1 MRFRHLFIAMAF
13 LALAAPLAFA
23 QTTGA
28 VSGTV
33 RDAQG
38 AGLPGVSVSVTGDV
52 LPRARTTTTL
62 EDGSFQFFSL
72 LPGTYHLKAELAG
85 LGSFEQ
91 DVIVSVQKQTE
102 IRAILR
108 PSATAEVTVTAASPV
123 VDTKSSTASTV
134 TDRATFEKL
143 PLARTFAGTMQLAP
157 GVADSGVSISNTNP
171 GFNAGG
177 GRQDNQFLY
186 DGVNVT
192 NPFFA
197 DLFQDFAELD
207 IQEVNITRAGVSPE
221 YGRTGGFIVNGVTK
235 SGTNGFHGEARVVYE
250 PSSLEAKSKD
260 PNNASSLK
268 RVRPGAS
275 IGGPVLKDALF
286 FYGSANFYRQTEKDR
301 FNDFDENGIPNA
313 LPNSDLDI
321 NEYFAKLTATPFANQ
336 LLEGSFR
343 YRAVTQTNADIN
355 LDAPSTGDNP
365 KELDRIIVGSWF
377 WTATSKF
384 NLEAKFNHNENHN
397 GASPVLDFGF
407 QPTFD
412 PAHPENVGLFN
423 DPVTGHAIGG
433 TSLGIN
439 NDDFYRNQF
448 KLTTSYL
455 ANFLGAS
462 HDIRFGV
469 DYSANREELARIAN
483 GWGSISVS
491 TSGSGCTPA
500 GNPNGGSPCYRA
512 RYSPNQPPQVSK
524 ARTWGI
530 FAQDQMT
537 WNRLTVNLGLL
548 VNRDEYIPS
557 GGTFVFMS
565 GDFTVP
571 NSVSIPTCSSG
582 TTAAACTYRDTL
594 TINWAK
600 QFQPRVGVAFEID
613 QNAHDKVYAN
623 FARYDNLDNQSI
635 ARSASPIR
643 LFRTDAFFNRTTGA
657 FIGSTTRS
665 NNQDKRVLPGID
677 PTFTDEYLVGYA
689 RPLGHGYSVEGY
701 GIYRRTRDV
710 IEDFAANGSNFTD
723 LDPSDFRYGN
733 IPAKRRY
740 RGVTLQVRKTGTE
753 DRWTADLS
761 YTLSRLDGNW
771 DLDYATQLFYSSSY
785 LQDGPGI
792 LVEDQYRQGILEGDR
807 THVAKLFGSYTLPTN
822 TVIGG
827 YVRFQSGRPW
837 QAQQFDPV
845 YGVPYQYVEPA
856 GSRRLGSW
864 TNFDF
869 RVAQDIPLGA
879 FGSLRLA
886 ASVLNVFNTQPA
898 LSVDKVLFTTDSNT
912 TPNPSFGQ
920 ATSYAPPR
928 RLVATGTFSF

>member
-1 MRFRHLFIAMAF
+1 MRFRPLLIAIAVF
-13 LALAAPLAFA
+13 ALAAPLALA

-28 VSGTV
+28 ISGSV

-38 AGLPGVSVSVTGDV
+38 AGLPGVTVTVTSDA
-52 LPRARTTTTL
+52 LPRGRTTTTL

-72 LPGTYHLKAELAG
+72 LPGTYHLKAELSG
-85 LGSFEQ
+85 LGAFEQ
-91 DVIVSVQKQTE
+91 DVVVAVQKETE
-102 IRAILR
+102 VRATLR

-123 VDTKSSTASTV
+123 VDTKSTTASTV
-134 TDRATFEKL
+134 TERAAFEKL
-143 PLARTFAGTMQLAP
+143 PLARTFAGTMELAP
-157 GVADSGVSISNTNP
+157 GVAESGVEISNTNP

-207 IQEVNITRAGVSPE
+207 IQEVSITRAGVTPE

-235 SGTNGFHGEARVVYE
+235 SGTNAFHGDLRVGYQ
-250 PSSLEAKSKD
+250 PSSLEAKSRD
-260 PNNASSLK
+260 ANLASSVN

-275 IGGPVLKDALF
+275 IGGPILKDILF
-286 FYGSANFYRQTEKDR
+286 FYGSANFYRQTEKNR
-301 FNDFDENGIPNA
+301 FNDFDENDIPNR
-313 LPNSDLDI
+313 LPNSNLDI
-321 NEYFAKLTATPFANQ
+321 NEYFAKLTANPFPNQ

-343 YRAVTQTNADIN
+343 YRTVPQTNADIN
-355 LDAPSTGDNP
+355 LDAPETGDNP
-365 KELDRIIVGSWF
+365 KQLDRIVVASWF

-397 GASPVLDFGF
+397 GASPLIDFGY
-407 QPTFD
+407 QPPFD
-412 PAHPENVGLFN
+412 PVHPENVGQFT
-423 DPVTGHAIGG
+423 DPATGHAIG
-433 TSLGIN
+433 SSDLAIN
-439 NDDFYRNQF
+439 NDDFFRNEG
-448 KLTTSYL
+448 KLTASYL
-455 ANFLGAS
+455 ANFLGAN

-483 GWGSISVS
+483 GWGLITRTTV
-491 TSGSGCTPA
+491 SGCTPA

-512 RYSPNQPPQVSK
+512 RYSPQQAPQVSK

-530 FAQDQMT
+530 FLQDQMT
-537 WNRLTVNLGLL
+537 WNRLTVNLGVL

-565 GDFTVP
+565 GDFRVP
-571 NSVSIPTCSSG
+571 NSTPIPTCSSG
-582 TTAAACTYRDTL
+582 SGSAACTYRDTL
-594 TINWAK
+594 VINWGK
-600 QFQPRVGVAFEID
+600 QFQPRVGVAYEID

-623 FARYDNLDNQSI
+623 YARYDNLDNQSI

-643 LFRTDAFFNRTTGA
+643 LFRTDAFFNLTTGA
-657 FIGSTTRS
+657 LIQQVTRS

-689 RPLGHGYSVEGY
+689 RPLGRGYSVEGY

-740 RGVTLQVRKTGTE
+740 RGVTVQLRKTGSE
-753 DRWTADLS
+753 DKWTADLS

-785 LQDGPGI
+785 LEDGPGI
-792 LVEDQYRQGILEGDR
+792 LVEDQFRQGILEGDR
-807 THVAKLFGSYTLPTN
+807 T
-822 TVIGG
+822 
-827 YVRFQSGRPW
+827 
-837 QAQQFDPV
+837 
-845 YGVPYQYVEPA
+845 
-856 GSRRLGSW
+856 
-864 TNFDF
+864 
-869 RVAQDIPLGA
+869 
-879 FGSLRLA
+879 
-886 ASVLNVFNTQPA
+886 
-898 LSVDKVLFTTDSNT
+898 
-912 TPNPSFGQ
+912 
-920 ATSYAPPR
+920 
-928 RLVATGTFSF
+928 LVA

>member
-1 MRFRHLFIAMAF
+1 MRFRPLLIAIAVF
-13 LALAAPLAFA
+13 ALAAPLALA

-28 VSGTV
+28 ISGSV

-38 AGLPGVSVSVTGDV
+38 AGLPGVTVTVTSDA
-52 LPRARTTTTL
+52 LPRGRTTTTL

-72 LPGTYHLKAELAG
+72 LPGTYHLKAELSG
-85 LGSFEQ
+85 LGAFEQ
-91 DVIVSVQKQTE
+91 DVVVAVQKETE
-102 IRAILR
+102 VRATLR

-123 VDTKSSTASTV
+123 VDTKSTTASTV
-134 TDRATFEKL
+134 TERAAFEKL
-143 PLARTFAGTMQLAP
+143 PLARTFAGTMELAP
-157 GVADSGVSISNTNP
+157 GVAESGVEISNTNP

-207 IQEVNITRAGVSPE
+207 IQEVSITRAGVTPE

-235 SGTNGFHGEARVVYE
+235 SGTNAFHGDLRVGYQ
-250 PSSLEAKSKD
+250 PSSLEAKSRD
-260 PNNASSLK
+260 ANLASSVN

-275 IGGPVLKDALF
+275 IGGPILKDILF
-286 FYGSANFYRQTEKDR
+286 FYGSANFYRQTEKNR
-301 FNDFDENGIPNA
+301 FNDFDENDIPNR
-313 LPNSDLDI
+313 LPNSNLDI
-321 NEYFAKLTATPFANQ
+321 NEYFAKLTANPFPNQ

-343 YRAVTQTNADIN
+343 YRTVPQTNADIN
-355 LDAPSTGDNP
+355 LDAPETGDNP
-365 KELDRIIVGSWF
+365 KQLDRIVVASWF

-397 GASPVLDFGF
+397 GASPLIDFGY
-407 QPTFD
+407 QPPFD
-412 PAHPENVGLFN
+412 PVHPENVGQFT
-423 DPVTGHAIGG
+423 DPATGHAIG
-433 TSLGIN
+433 SSDLAIN
-439 NDDFYRNQF
+439 NDDFYRNEG
-448 KLTTSYL
+448 KLTASYL
-455 ANFLGAS
+455 ANFLGAN

-483 GWGSISVS
+483 GWGLITRTTV
-491 TSGSGCTPA
+491 SGCTPA

-512 RYSPNQPPQVSK
+512 RYSPQQAPQVSK

-530 FAQDQMT
+530 FLQDQMT
-537 WNRLTVNLGLL
+537 WNRLTVNLGVL

-565 GDFTVP
+565 GDFRVP
-571 NSVSIPTCSSG
+571 NSTPIPTCSSG
-582 TTAAACTYRDTL
+582 SGSAACTYRDTL
-594 TINWAK
+594 VINWGK
-600 QFQPRVGVAFEID
+600 QFQPRVGVAYEID

-623 FARYDNLDNQSI
+623 YARYDNLDNQSI

-643 LFRTDAFFNRTTGA
+643 LFRTDAFFNLTTGA
-657 FIGSTTRS
+657 LIQQVTRS

-689 RPLGHGYSVEGY
+689 RPLGRGYSVEGY

-740 RGVTLQVRKTGTE
+740 RGVTVQLRKTGSE
-753 DRWTADLS
+753 DKWTADLS

-785 LQDGPGI
+785 LEDGPGI
-792 LVEDQYRQGILEGDR
+792 LVEDQFRQGILEGDR

-822 TVIGG
+822 TIVGG
-827 YVRFQSGRPW
+827 YLRFQSGRPW
-837 QAQQFDPV
+837 QAQQYDPV

-856 GSRRLGSW
+856 GSRRTSSW
-864 TNFDF
+864 TNLDLL
-869 RVAQDIPLGA
+869 VAQSFPLGS
-879 FGSLRLA
+879 FGSLRLEA
-886 ASVLNVFNTQPA
+886 QLLNVFNTQPA

-912 TPNPSFGQ
+912 TPNPAFGQ
-920 ATSYAPPR
+920 PLSYAPPR
-928 RLVATGTFSF
+928 RVLLTGAFSF